1 MDTSKKI
8 IIGAVGTAVVIGAA
22 SIGLILGR
30 APADTDLS
38 TIHTQAVATTQE
50 TPAKTVAVT
59 ENTTTAESET
69 IKKTY
74 TGINVQLETY
84 TSGNISIQYPVV
96 DQMHDTAKQD
106 AVNERLKANALSIIQ
121 ANDLDETKDTLTVK
135 CEVILQTANGLLLFI
150 RGIV

>member
-38 TIHTQAVATTQE
+38 TIHTQAVSTTQE

-59 ENTTTAESET
+59 ENTTTAG
-69 IKKTY
+69 K
-74 TGINVQLETY
+74 
-84 TSGNISIQYPVV
+84 
-96 DQMHDTAKQD
+96 
-106 AVNERLKANALSIIQ
+106 
-121 ANDLDETKDTLTVK
+121 
-135 CEVILQTANGLLLFI
+135 
-150 RGIV
+150 

>member
-74 TGINVQLETY
+74 TGIKVQLET
-84 TSGNISIQYPVV
+84 
-96 DQMHDTAKQD
+96 
-106 AVNERLKANALSIIQ
+106 
-121 ANDLDETKDTLTVK
+121 
-135 CEVILQTANGLLLFI
+135 
-150 RGIV
+150 